1 MILGA
6 LGRLAAGLART
17 RSALADR
24 LKSFLP
30 GRALDETLLL
40 ELEETLLAADLGVK
54 ATESVLA
61 DLRKAV
67 LDGKARDAGA
77 VPALL
82 KDAILK
88 RLAGSPRDLARAPS
102 APTVW
107 MVAGVNGCGKTTSIA
122 KLAHRE
128 TSAGR
133 KVILGA
139 ADTFRAAASEQL
151 ALWAERIG
159 CGIVKHGQG
168 ADPGAVAFD
177 ACQAARARGMDLLI
191 LDTAG
196 RLHTDRNLLAEIQK
210 VQRVAGKAV
219 PGAPHETLLVLDAT
233 SGQNALAQAK
243 AFREG
248 LNVTG
253 IVLTKLDGTAKGGI
267 VLAIQHELGLPVRFV
282 GVGEGMEDLE
292 PFDPE
297 AFAEALL
304 GRQSDPGARG

>member
-1 MILGA
+1 MGLF
-6 LGRLAAGLART
+6 GRL
-17 RSALADR
+17 RSALGDR
-24 LKSFLP
+24 LKSLLP
-30 GRALDETLLL
+30 GRALDEALLT
-40 ELEETLLAADLGVK
+40 ELEETLLSADVGVK
-54 ATESVLA
+54 ATEALLG
-61 DLRKAV
+61 DLRRAA
-67 LDGKARDAGA
+67 LDGKAKDAGA
-77 VPALL
+77 VPGLLRQALL
-82 KDAILK
+82 R
-88 RLAGSPRDLARAPS
+88 RLGPASAAPLTRAAT

-122 KLAHRE
+122 KLARLE
-128 TSAGR
+128 TAAGR
-133 KVILGA
+133 KVVLGA

-151 ALWAERIG
+151 ALWASRIG
-159 CGIVKHGQG
+159 CDIVKHAQG

-233 SGQNALAQAK
+233 AGQNALAQAK

-253 IVLTKLDGTAKGGI
+253 IILTKLDGTAKGGI
-267 VLAIQHELGLPVRFV
+267 LLAIREALGLPVRYV

-292 PFDPE
+292 AFDPA
-297 AFAEALL
+297 AFVEALL
-304 GRQSDPGARG
+304 GPGG